1 MQGFENLAFD
11 VFYRDKKTYIK
22 FSSAVHTQPHN
33 RVNPKVVISS
43 SVFLELNCSSFPVAD
58 DIIGSHWWA
67 DNLLWSS
74 WGYITFVFLFQCI
87 MNTSAC
93 VNVKELPAKEN
104 WNFLEVEWKAKP
116 VRCSLQGFIF
126 CSLISHESYRNRNHS
141 KLEGEGER
149 GFVSRWR
156 LEIIGEKMISQTS
169 LGRIRGLVNLQFFLT
184 IFVFFF
190 FSKFLQL
197 CPTLCDPMNCSLP
210 GSSVHG
216 IFQARVLEWGAVA
229 FSLDVCH
236 FLVSQ

>member
-43 SVFLELNCSSFPVAD
+43 SVFLELNCSSFPFAD

-184 IFVFFF
+184 VFVLLFFF
-190 FSKFLQL
+190 LSCFSCVQL
-197 CPTLCDPMNCSLP
+197 CATPWTAAYQAPPSMGFSRQEYWSGVLLP
-210 GSSVHG
+210 SP
-216 IFQARVLEWGAVA
+216 
-229 FSLDVCH
+229 
-236 FLVSQ
+236 